1 MPSKHLAFGTCSV
14 NFNYYIVIITIIILL
29 LSLEGKGVVFI
40 SASLV
45 AGPECQ
51 SESIELLIE

>member
-1 MPSKHLAFGTCSV
+1 MLSEFQLLYC
-14 NFNYYIVIITIIILL
+14 YYYYFIIILPA
-29 LSLEGKGVVFI
+29 LEGKGVAFI

-51 SESIELLIE
+51 SKSIKLRIE